1 MPRPKSDIEPRI
13 VHAARERFL
22 VEGVEG
28 SSLRSIAKLAK
39 TSIGMIYYYFPT
51 KDDLFLA
58 VVEEVY
64 TGFLEDLAHALT
76 PDAPIEERLR
86 RVSERIG
93 NASDL
98 ERDVIKLVLRE
109 ALVSSSRLD
118 RLLDRFRR
126 GHLAL
131 VLGALAD
138 GVAEG
143 DIHAEHP
150 PAVLLMSTFTLTVIP
165 QLVRRFVG
173 DKPPFSGAPEGTQLA
188 AELVG
193 ILFHGIAAP
202 PSTPPRDPTK
212 EL

>member
-22 VEGVEG
+22 AEGVEG

-64 TGFLEDLAHALT
+64 TGFLDDLAAALT
-76 PDAPIEERLR
+76 PDVPVEQRLR

-93 NASDL
+93 RASDL

-109 ALVSSSRLD
+109 ALMSSSRLD
-118 RLLDRFRR
+118 RLLDLFRR

-131 VLGALAD
+131 VLAALAD
-138 GVAEG
+138 GVADG
-143 DIHAEHP
+143 DIHGAHP
-150 PAVLLMSTFTLTVIP
+150 PAVLLMSTFSLTVIP

-173 DKPPFSGAPEGTQLA
+173 DRPPFAGAPEGEQLA

-193 ILFHGIAAP
+193 ILFRGIAAAP
-202 PSTPPRDPTK
+202 AARAASMK
-212 EL
+212 E